1 MTPQELEAAGL
12 TQDTKTL
19 EQIVAPEKKAEVPV
33 FDPTSGKWGTYSAV
47 GSGEDKQSV
56 FTPATVQPTTGYAK
70 SISTGTAQDPA
81 SSFQWSQG
89 IDPAVTAANK
99 ATADAANIWSIN
111 AADFHKQ
118 VDPLLNQYGD
128 WYDPNGDLST
138 GAQLTLANGQTWRP
152 SGDSSGITFIPKGT
166 MVGATQGSPGGEGG
180 ENAVAASPG
189 VASTEDQWIV
199 RGGLDQ
205 LLGTQDSRQHATVTY
220 HEVNGRME
228 PIAAP
233 ETWTWK
239 SPYTDTMN
247 VAKLVLS
254 AYLGGVG
261 GEELGAASTTA
272 NNPSAWTMGGTAGGA
287 GGAASSSLLQTIGQ
301 LPQTV
306 GSYITPAGTPA
317 WAVNAAGTGAMNA
330 GSALVQGADFGDAVK
345 AGAKGAITGAATYGL
360 DTLGNEILSP
370 ILQGTGLSPKDAIAF
385 GKAALTKDSAGLIT
399 AGVTMGIDGIAKFSG
414 FDSSK
419 LPSWLT
425 KDNVAGATNL
435 TSGLKTGNLSQVLS
449 GASSLTGSQD
459 VKTAAAATTLYNA
472 AKSGNW
478 TAIASA
484 ASALDKVLNGSGTPV
499 VKAPDGADVIKSLVS
514 GAVTD
519 ALGVSSAAKKPA
531 TPQNLAQAVQD
542 GYMPPKVLAKIKSKF
557 DISNP
562 LALSEMTVEDL
573 VKSVQS
579 DEAAATESENPI
591 YAAQGGSIDDLI
603 EYLRR

>member
-1 MTPQELEAAGL
+1 MTPAELEAAGL

-19 EQIVAPEKKAEVPV
+19 EQIVAPEKKADV
-33 FDPTSGKWGTYSAV
+33 FDPNTGKWGTYQIT
-47 GSGEDKQSV
+47 GSGENAGPMFVPS
-56 FTPATVQPTTGYAK
+56 AVQPTDGYAAMHRGVDT
-70 SISTGTAQDPA
+70 SQNGGATDSYAWAAGEDPNVTALNKNKAAGFDPA
-81 SSFQWSQG
+81 SMGLTQMMQG
-89 IDPAVTAANK
+89 ARAES
-99 ATADAANIWSIN
+99 DAGGNE
-111 AADFHKQ
+111 
-118 VDPLLNQYGD
+118 GT
-128 WYDPNGDLST
+128 PNGWVREDPTDS
-138 GAQLTLANGQTWRP
+138 NKIETWDEQGNYLGSQVKQ
-152 SGDSSGITFIPKGT
+152 SGW
-166 MVGATQGSPGGEGG
+166 VGFR
-180 ENAVAASPG
+180 NG
-189 VASTEDQWIV
+189 VAI
-199 RGGLDQ
+199 
-205 LLGTQDSRQHATVTY
+205 
-220 HEVNGRME
+220 
-228 PIAAP
+228 PAA
-233 ETWTWK
+233 K
-239 SPYTDTMN
+239 M
-247 VAKLVLS
+247 ALM
-254 AYLGGVG
+254 AYLGPAAGA
-261 GEELGAASTTA
+261 EEMGASGAAEMASQGAAS
-272 NNPSAWTMGGTAGGA
+272 GA
-287 GGAASSSLLQTIGQ
+287 YTPSLLQTIGQ

-306 GSYITPAGTPA
+306 GSAITPAGTPA

-330 GSALVQGADFGDAVK
+330 GSALVQGASPIDALK
-345 AGAKGAITGAATYGL
+345 AGAKGAVTGAVMSGL
-360 DTLGNEILSP
+360 DTLGNEVLSP

-414 FDSSK
+414 LDSSK

-459 VKTAAAATTLYNA
+459 VKTAAAATNLYNA
-472 AKSGNW
+472 AQSGNW
-478 TAIASA
+478 TAIAA
-484 ASALDKVLNGSGTPV
+484 AAGTLDKVLNGSGAPV

-519 ALGVSSAAKKPA
+519 ALGVSSTAKKPA

-557 DISNP
+557 DISDP

-579 DEAAATESENPI
+579 DEAAAIESENSI